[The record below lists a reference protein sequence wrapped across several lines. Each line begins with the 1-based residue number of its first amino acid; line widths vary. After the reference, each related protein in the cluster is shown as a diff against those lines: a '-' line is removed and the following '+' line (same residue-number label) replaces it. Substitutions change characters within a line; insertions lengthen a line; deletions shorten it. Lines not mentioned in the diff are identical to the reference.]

1 VSPRRV
7 VELVRRDVHVLAHD
21 TRVDAAVRALL
32 SAELPALPVTGP
44 DGRYAGIFGEREFIG
59 ALFPRY
65 VQSLGYAAFVP
76 QSMEAVLE
84 KRRGALAEPVLTY
97 ANTEH
102 VDVAEDVSDVALA
115 ETFLHHRVLIVP
127 VTQGGEVRGLVT
139 RADFFRQLATQMLGE
154 DGGPGAVTGP
164 AGR

>member
-7 VELVRRDVHVLAHD
+7 VALVRRDVPVLPHD
-21 TRVDAAVRALL
+21 TTVRSAIRELL
-32 SAELPALPVTGP
+32 ASDLPALAVADA

-65 VQSLGYAAFVP
+65 VQDLRYAGFVP
-76 QSMEAVLE
+76 QSMEAVLD
-84 KRRGALAEPVLTY
+84 KRRGALAEPVIVH

-102 VDVAEDVSDVALA
+102 VDVPEDVSDVALA

-127 VTQGGEVRGLVT
+127 ITQDGRVRGVVT
-139 RADFFRQLATQMLGE
+139 RADFFAQLAGHLLEE
-154 DGGPGAVTGP
+154 DPG
-164 AGR
+164 

>member
-1 VSPRRV
+1 VSPRSV
-7 VELVRRDVHVLAHD
+7 FELVRRDAPVLPHD
-21 TRVDAAVRALL
+21 ATVAAAARLLL
-32 SAELPALPVTGP
+32 STGLPALPVTGP

-76 QSMEAVLE
+76 RSMEDVLR
-84 KRRGALAEPVLTY
+84 KRRGAAREAVSAY

-102 VDVAEDVSDVALA
+102 VDVGEDVSDVALA

-127 VTQGGEVRGLVT
+127 VTQDARVTGVVT
-139 RADFFRQLATQMLGE
+139 RADFFGQLAARLLEE
-154 DGGPGAVTGP
+154 DPP
-164 AGR
+164 

>member
-7 VELVRRDVHVLAHD
+7 VALVRRDAPVLAHD
-21 TRVDAAVRALL
+21 TTVRSAVRALL
-32 SAELPALPVTGP
+32 ASELPALPVTGA

-65 VQSLGYAAFVP
+65 VQHLGYAGFVP
-76 QSMEAVLE
+76 QSMEAVLD
-84 KRRGALAEPVLTY
+84 KRRGALAEPVIAY

-115 ETFLHHRVLIVP
+115 ETFLHHRVLVVP
-127 VTQGGEVRGLVT
+127 ITQNGEVRGIVT
-139 RADFFRQLATQMLGE
+139 RADFFARL
-154 DGGPGAVTGP
+154 
-164 AGR
+164 AGRLLDEDPG